1 MMEAQGNA
9 CVDYVLDVAAR
20 GRDWVI
26 ELPGTELIVFSQV
39 RFTTKS
45 YNTRS
50 MMIVIS
56 VSTVLRPACIEL
68 SSQVGCYSR

>member
-45 YNTRS
+45 LLE
-50 MMIVIS
+50 V
-56 VSTVLRPACIEL
+56 
-68 SSQVGCYSR
+68 

>member
-45 YNTRS
+45 YTRS
-50 MMIVIS
+50 MIVIS